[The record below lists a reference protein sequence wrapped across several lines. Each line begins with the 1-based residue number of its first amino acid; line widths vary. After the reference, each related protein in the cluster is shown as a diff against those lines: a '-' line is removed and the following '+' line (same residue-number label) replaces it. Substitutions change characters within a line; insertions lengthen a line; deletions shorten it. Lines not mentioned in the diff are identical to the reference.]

1 MIWYL
6 CGTVLFIAVA
16 LYLRRTNREKTSPQ
30 KAAMV
35 AAIGCFLGFL
45 LAVADAGVGGEN
57 YVERNAAGEGN
68 QEKEYILNAGKFLKD
83 YSWNVIAEEQKLT
96 EEEKEEVFKEAQ
108 TELEQRILGENESL
122 EKINRDLSLPTT
134 LQDGV
139 VEVEYEFSD
148 YQIFYPDGTVR
159 KLPEKATIVTV
170 SAEMECQEET
180 FIYEFGIQVVP
191 LEKGEA
197 ELLVDKIKVMLEQEN
212 QKSGEDKLALPKEVD
227 GVMLSWEQ
235 KTENRSFPVAVLGI
249 IAAGCILASEKEGEK
264 KKQVEREW
272 QLRRDYPEI
281 LGKFILLMGAGMN
294 PAMAWKRIATAY
306 QKRREE
312 RRVSIKPAYEE
323 MVIAVHEMQEGIG
336 EIQAYQ
342 NFGERC
348 AISEYRKLSAIL
360 VQNVRKGNAQVQR
373 VLEEEKVEAY
383 EKQKARVKTAGEE
396 AGTKLLF
403 PMLLMLLVVLVII
416 MVPAGMSMKM

>member
-6 CGTVLFIAVA
+6 GGAGLCMAVE
-16 LYLRRTNREKTSPQ
+16 LYLRKTDREKTGLQ
-30 KAAMV
+30 KAMLV
-35 AAIGCFLGFL
+35 AAAGCFLAFL
-45 LAVADAGVGGEN
+45 LAVADAGEGDAD
-57 YVERNAAGEGN
+57 YVERSAAGEGS
-68 QEKEYILNAGKFLKD
+68 QEKEYILNAGKVLKD
-83 YSWNVIAEEQKLT
+83 YSWNVIVKEQKLT
-96 EEEKEEVFKEAQ
+96 SEEKEEVFKKAQ
-108 TELEQRILGENESL
+108 TELEQQILGENDGL
-122 EKINRDLSLPTT
+122 EKINRDLYLPAT

-159 KLPEKATIVTV
+159 KLPEKETIVTV

-197 ELLVDKIKVMLEQEN
+197 ELLVDKVETMLEQEN
-212 QKSGEDKLALPKEVD
+212 KKAGEDKLTLPKEVD
-227 GVMLSWEQ
+227 GITLSWEE

-249 IAAGCILASEKEGEK
+249 IAAGCILASEKENKK
-264 KKQVEREW
+264 KKQVERER
-272 QLRRDYPEI
+272 QLQRDYPEI
-281 LGKFILLMGAGMN
+281 LGKFILLLGAGMN
-294 PAMAWKRIATAY
+294 PAMAWKRIAAAY
-306 QKRREE
+306 QKRRTQ

-373 VLEEEKVEAY
+373 ILEEEKVEAY